1 MGTAVVSGVPTRF
14 AMPRMP
20 LLSLA
25 LLLAACTV
33 APDAGPAAP
42 DPVDPAGD
50 YEAALTAL
58 LEDVVSA
65 DGLVDYGRLAGA
77 RADDFAAVL
86 AAVEQFDAAAL
97 TTDAEKLAFF
107 LNAYNVRM
115 LKNILDA
122 PEVENIETDDRF
134 GAFFRTPFRVAGFD
148 MTLNQIENGILR
160 LQDSVDG
167 QPLPE
172 GLRALRPS
180 ALDPRLHVGL
190 NCAAVS
196 CPRLRREAFTPE
208 RVDEQLDAA
217 LSDFADDDRFATVDG
232 STITL
237 TTLLDWFGEDFDA
250 SGQPVGDFFL
260 AAMSPSRPGYATLRP
275 ILEGR
280 DAVALRTYVL
290 GTPGVSFVYDWTV
303 NRQ

>member
-1 MGTAVVSGVPTRF
+1 
-14 AMPRMP
+14 MP

-33 APDAGPAAP
+33 APDAGPEAP

-50 YEAALTAL
+50 YEAVLSAL

-134 GAFFRTPFRVAGFD
+134 GVFFRTPFRVAGFD

-167 QPLPE
+167 QPLPD

-237 TTLLDWFGEDFDA
+237 TTLLDWFGEDFDRP
-250 SGQPVGDFFL
+250 GQPAGDYLL
-260 AAMSPSRPGYATLRP
+260 AFMSPDRPGYA
-275 ILEGR
+275 
-280 DAVALRTYVL
+280 ALRRLLSGRTAAEIRAL
-290 GTPGVSFVYDWTV
+290 PGVRFDYDWSV
-303 NRQ
+303 NAATRAGE